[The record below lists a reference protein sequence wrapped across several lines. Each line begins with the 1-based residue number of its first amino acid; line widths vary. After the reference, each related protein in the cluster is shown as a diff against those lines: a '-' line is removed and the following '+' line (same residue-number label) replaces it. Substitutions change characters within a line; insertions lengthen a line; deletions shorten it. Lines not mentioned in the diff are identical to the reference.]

1 MKEEWGGAIFPMV
14 PGHEISGVVS
24 AVGSAVS
31 KFQVGDIIGIGVF
44 IDSCRK
50 CTSCN
55 QGLEQYCES
64 GMTPT
69 YNGLERDGD
78 SLSKLMHY

>member
-1 MKEEWGGAIFPMV
+1 MV

-24 AVGSAVS
+24 AIGSAVS
-31 KFQVGDIIGIGVF
+31 KFAVGDLIGIGVF
-44 IDSCRK
+44 IDSCRN
-50 CTSCN
+50 CASCN

-78 SLSKLMHY
+78 SLSKLMH